1 MAGNIFPCILLLFAI
16 KKSCISSEKSSIRSV
31 RNGQSNSSIA
41 RCVQKSV
48 MALEKQ
54 MNYGFILGPQNVGEY
69 KTMDGMSLHT
79 ATSSQKF
86 WIL

>member
-16 KKSCISSEKSSIRSV
+16 KKSCISSEKSSRSV